1 MEAPKP
7 DTVRTGMS
15 HIGKSLVVKG
25 QLSGSEDLYFDG
37 EGEGSIELHE
47 HRLIIGPNGRVR
59 ANVIAGDVVIH
70 GKLDGNVRASER
82 VELKKTAVLVGDI
95 ITHRLVIENGAWFK
109 GSIDIQKEAAAK
121 SQPDVMQKTKG
132 SRVLKAS

>member
-1 MEAPKP
+1 MRG
-7 DTVRTGMS
+7 D
-15 HIGKSLVVKG
+15 
-25 QLSGSEDLYFDG
+25 
-37 EGEGSIELHE
+37 
-47 HRLIIGPNGRVR
+47 
-59 ANVIAGDVVIH
+59 VIAGDVVIH

-82 VELKKTAVLVGDI
+82 VELKKTAVLAGDI
-95 ITHRLVIENGAWFK
+95 ITQRLVIEDEAWFK